1 MTHKNN
7 HFKEASEKN
16 KKAGGVCTVGES
28 LFPEGNIFQP
38 DVLNLSGRVLPLGV
52 NNYEDM
58 ENVRKAMQTVG
69 NYPGRPKSW
78 YTGSQMDYPLRA
90 SIEDFQRRSGLTVD
104 GVLKPGGET
113 EQAINKELESKRN
126 SSPKYIK
133 MKVGFQKYICDQDKL
148 TKNMVRT
155 LKQSKEARER
165 AGMFILPIDNTIA
178 EQLPGVGTI
187 RSAVTLGNFLG
198 TARGIDKAVQESCWK
213 VKK

>member
-1 MTHKNN
+1 MYGKPCRQLEITR
-7 HFKEASEKN
+7 AGR
-16 KKAGGVCTVGES
+16 KAGT
-28 LFPEGNIFQP
+28 P
-38 DVLNLSGRVLPLGV
+38 DHN
-52 NNYEDM
+52 
-58 ENVRKAMQTVG
+58 
-69 NYPGRPKSW
+69 
-78 YTGSQMDYPLRA
+78 PLRA

-133 MKVGFQKYICDQDKL
+133 MKVGSKNYVCDQDKL
-148 TKNMVRT
+148 SKNMVRT

-165 AGMFILPIDNTIA
+165 LGMFILPIDNTIA

-198 TARGIDKAVQESCWK
+198 TKRGIDKAVQESCWEVEK
-213 VKK
+213 QVVLFWG